1 MRKSPLGN
9 NTSGPED
16 DRVGYGR
23 PPKHTIWQ
31 PGRSGNPR
39 GRPKGRR
46 NIATIIREQAMQ
58 LITVTVGGRR
68 RKMPRYAALLHQQW
82 AEAFKS
88 NAKAW
93 AAIQQT
99 VRDAGLLVGAPE
111 PSDLIVTEDDAAIIN
126 HFLVNHKMEVH
137 NEAAAPNAKK
147 VGPIQE
153 KKTKRKEP

>member
-1 MRKSPLGN
+1 MRKPPQVN

-68 RKMPRYAALLHQQW
+68 RKMPRYAALLYQQW
-82 AEAFKS
+82 AEALKG

-93 AAIQQT
+93 VAIQQA

-111 PSDLIVTEDDAAIIN
+111 VVRSGRN
-126 HFLVNHKMEVH
+126 GRRRGYH
-137 NEAAAPNAKK
+137 
-147 VGPIQE
+147 
-153 KKTKRKEP
+153 